1 MINYLYKNNEWF
13 RAKVNKLWHYKGDTL
28 KGTEFAFV
36 DALGRKYFK
45 FIDDMDI
52 PVIRKGQIQLFL
64 T

>member
-45 FIDDMDI
+45 FID
-52 PVIRKGQIQLFL
+52 VLFVEGL
-64 T
+64 HGTSSILF